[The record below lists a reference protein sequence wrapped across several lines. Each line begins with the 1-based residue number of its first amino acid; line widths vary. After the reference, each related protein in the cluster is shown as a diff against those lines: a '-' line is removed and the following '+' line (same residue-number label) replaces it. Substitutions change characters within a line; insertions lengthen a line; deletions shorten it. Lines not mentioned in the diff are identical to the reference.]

1 MADRRRLQGEIERC
15 HKKVQEGVEQF
26 EDIWQKAHNAPNTN
40 QKEKYEA
47 DLKKEIKKLQR
58 LRDQIKTWLA
68 SSEIKDKKL
77 LTDDR
82 KLIETQMER
91 FKVLERETK
100 TKAYSKEGLGG
111 AAKLDPAQKEMLETN
126 QWLSDSIARLN
137 VQVDKFECEV
147 EANTVAIKK
156 GKKKEDKEKT
166 EKIEELKQKL
176 EKHRYHVYQLEAL
189 MRMLDNSTVTVD
201 EVKSIKEDLEFYMDA
216 IESSDPDFTENEY
229 MYADIEGMD
238 SFEDYLQKKQ
248 GNFLYPAVAETN
260 KGDED
265 EAVRSIQSTSP
276 TSTQE
281 SPTPSPGLNHS
292 SSGTTTTQ
300 DHSTVT
306 RPTPVKTQS
315 SSVSRSGSVS
325 STSTTTSN
333 HASSGHRHPVSQDS
347 QEEPTETRSPAQTPP
362 SKNHVDK
369 TITSTISSSLPLAYS
384 KVIEQTSKTT
394 APPPPTISSTGTEV
408 WANGRSITPG
418 KTSQPQTTASMSL
431 KYLSQKALPNNA
443 SVSQIE
449 NLEPLEQAPREQG
462 TMSCNFLE
470 SAQNVQNGLSGIQS
484 LNAAMPSLNAI
495 PSLNTIPSG
504 KVPSSTPVTLSSI
517 SSTTSSSKTALSL
530 TSVPSSIRPDRPES
544 ESSPGIVHTFE
555 ANIPP
560 VLGVAPLSQGKTGK
574 KNLPHD
580 CQVQL
585 SLLEAASR
593 HAIHPSDSQRLR
605 LYLPSNPC
613 PTPSYYPQ
621 QALPHSDSLDFFLK
635 LSTDALF
642 FIFYFM
648 EGTKAQFLAAKA
660 LKKQSWRFHTKY
672 MMWFQRHEEPRQI
685 TDEYE
690 QGTYIYFDYEKWGQ
704 RKKEHF
710 TFEYCYLEDRDL
722 N

>member
-111 AAKLDPAQKEMLETN
+111 AAKLDPAQKEIQETN

-156 GKKKEDKEKT
+156 GKKKDDKEKT

-189 MRMLDNSTVTVD
+189 MRMLDNSTVTAE

-248 GNFLYPAVAETN
+248 GNFLYPAVVEPN
-260 KGDED
+260 KADED
-265 EAVRSIQSTSP
+265 DVAVRSIQSTSP

-292 SSGTTTTQ
+292 SSGGLSTIH
-300 DHSTVT
+300 DHSSTTTVT

-333 HASSGHRHPVSQDS
+333 HASNTHRHHASQDS
-347 QEEPTETRSPAQTPP
+347 QDEPMDTRSPAQTPP
-362 SKNHVDK
+362 TKNHVDK
-369 TITSTISSSLPLAYS
+369 TIATPSSLPLAYS

-394 APPPPTISSTGTEV
+394 APPPPTISSTTGTEV
-408 WANGRSITPG
+408 WANGGRSITPG
-418 KTSQPQTTASMSL
+418 KTSQVPPAPQTTASMSL

-449 NLEPLEQAPREQG
+449 NDPLEQQPPQQVT
-462 TMSCNFLE
+462 TMSSNFE
-470 SAQNVQNGLSGIQS
+470 STQNG
-484 LNAAMPSLNAI
+484 LNAI
-495 PSLNTIPSG
+495 PSA
-504 KVPSSTPVTLSSI
+504 KVPSSTPVTLSSTT
-517 SSTTSSSKTALSL
+517 SSTTKTTLSL
-530 TSVPSSIRPDRPES
+530 TNAAAPSIRPESRPES

-648 EGTKAQFLAAKA
+648 EGTKAQFLSAKA